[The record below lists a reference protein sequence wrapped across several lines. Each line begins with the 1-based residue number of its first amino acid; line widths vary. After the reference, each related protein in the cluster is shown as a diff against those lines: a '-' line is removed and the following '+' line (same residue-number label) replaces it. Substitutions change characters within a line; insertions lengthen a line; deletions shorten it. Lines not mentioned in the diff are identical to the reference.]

1 MSSPGLSESKM
12 KNFRELKQQNMK
24 KKRTNKIFA
33 VALSRPAALLL
44 LFVVGVVGVWA
55 ANGITTIPYSMTNFA
70 STEPFE
76 GGDVASGTNVSSVLC
91 VTDGTATAS
100 FVNPHT
106 LNSNETLCVQFTA
119 YHGWYSNEKTSTI
132 ALCGTDDSELIAYTY
147 NHKSGNITDVRI
159 GGSSATG
166 FEAFNGFSY
175 YTTSNAANGLS
186 TKPYLDSDDYNPN
199 IALYL
204 YGDGTARFT
213 FWRNVQTLWKDYNG
227 SLGTA
232 NPTVKY
238 IKITSNCDYKDRAI
252 CINKLSIWNS
262 YSSNDY
268 ESGVMD
274 WTTSVSGRY
283 DPVILEENGNYYMSV
298 DQDKRSSANNN
309 NGATLTSTNLGVV
322 AGSSYQL
329 TFDLKVSSS
338 NGTNSQSGTKFI
350 VYDADNNGE
359 VFSLQATAVGATSWI
374 LNGES
379 ENPITL
385 PYTSQG
391 TNDIT
396 TVPWYSVTILRNGT
410 NTWVTIKDSGGNAI
424 VNNKYVTSSNIG
436 GLGRM
441 QFNTMR
447 YNANFAIDNVYVTP
461 ILDWSVAST
470 TIDITAVGNTNPN
483 VHSSLPYV
491 HTNYNTI
498 SSRTSSNTNVASFWN
513 DGNIH
518 IKGVGT
524 TTLTLTDASGYTA
537 TTTLTVTGT
546 QVAPTQTAN
555 TLTFDTQGYIVNNAS
570 NTASNY
576 TLSTGLGINF
586 GYSGETSLIV
596 RNGSYNVLKIIDANG
611 FSHPNIGGSGPAQNQ
626 YGGTYVKLTPTNS
639 GYLTIVGNV
648 SRANTMLYSSNGTL
662 IDTDIDEDRHT
673 LSAILTGGTVYF
685 LYNLRTSEEESAGIY
700 TSLINSISYANPL
713 FVNSTAVIEI
723 PSDGNYTIPA
733 VGNMTP
739 SSYTLTPYGDLAGVP
754 LTVSGGIIS
763 GINAGGAILVELS
776 DGTSTAYHL
785 VTVAYKATSYPG
797 HFWNFNVDGEYM
809 TTPEDL
815 KTAPVPTTTI
825 TASDNN
831 SWTALYKVST
841 GNYTRAPEWR
851 LNRRIEND
859 NAVVVPETAG
869 LLFSAKNQGFY
880 LRNDNE
886 TFRHIGIHNR
896 VASDGVAFTI
906 PYLKAG
912 DIVELN
918 WKHDAG
924 NSGSVF
930 SATNLKDLRN
940 KIIPTDDTFLITES
954 AYRSQFDHPGRYSF
968 IVAADG
974 DVTFTLKDAGYTDIL
989 SIRIYEGPYRSTMHN
1004 IDLSGGDA
1012 APTEALLDNI
1022 GDTEDPDYKQFTY
1035 NYCNPLHSTATGPA
1049 MYVIKGYEA
1058 GKGFNRGVDA
1068 DRKGNAD
1075 PNNLN
1080 WYVDPDAYPVDD
1092 AAELARLINLR
1103 KNLVGLK
1110 VENHPWK
1117 SNNNAYNNG
1126 YIAATS
1132 GWGKVT
1138 VRMNNYTND
1147 MKYVI
1152 GYTPDYTITFG
1163 SAPHQKY
1170 PYTWD
1175 FTHISAQ
1182 NVTGA
1187 ATNVYNSIVQNGGSD
1202 EYYDEYNTN
1211 WEELTSAKYALKTD
1225 NSGPLSSQY
1234 VPGAVLVTT
1243 NRALSKFKGASSSVY
1258 ALDEFDGLGFEGQI
1272 AFGSDNTINTPTR
1285 SISSSRSGGVVS
1297 LLSMQVDNY
1306 IDKTTDEGGIVIGG
1320 SFNHSSGEE
1329 LTAGNGKVVFGTADK
1344 FELSPVASCG
1354 FGFKSDGD
1362 VGSSKYV
1369 LLKPSRP
1376 FQAGDVISIKA
1387 YATSNPSGS
1396 DYGLALYQLQSSG
1409 HVTSLYLGAKQ
1420 KNVEVTLSYTV
1431 TVGDNLEGRN
1441 GVYVFR
1447 ATGKSTYITEAEI
1460 VGEPLTL
1467 NASQVSTWLYSA
1479 EDVTITIPELNADS
1493 KQDWIYISSSAA
1505 PTAVTNATLVTSG
1518 TDGPDANQSPENEDS
1533 NARVYK
1539 YKVDATGNAYVTFE
1553 AGTKIYKIGVTHI
1566 LKDIHSVGGT
1576 GWATEIRKHEI
1587 DHELTGYFTK
1597 NDVNAYV
1604 VTYDSY
1610 DMKTATVALTP
1621 INEDGYVPT
1630 KTGVVMKLDN
1640 VSGLTDA
1647 NNGVNVPLFYPSYT
1661 RPQTTTPVDFPTNN
1675 RMYNVDEGI
1684 ENNNRNGNEQYYNLN
1699 ESGVNYTKFVLTNI
1713 HWTYTVNNT
1722 SGSWSGPVENLDAA
1736 GFYRLHIWGDDR
1748 DIMPAHNAFMLVET
1762 DNLPRALWEQYPSSA
1777 RQNTIG
1783 IRSDGDNGVTDINEV
1798 KVINSEGYIADDI
1811 DEAPW
1816 FTVSGMKLSTRPTQ
1830 PGLYIYNNRK
1840 VVIK

>member
-1 MSSPGLSESKM
+1 MNTTKKQ
-12 KNFRELKQQNMK
+12 KNHFLLMTTLRS
-24 KKRTNKIFA
+24 
-33 VALSRPAALLL
+33 VAIMMLMTIGITVS
-44 LFVVGVVGVWA
+44 WA
-55 ANGITTIPYSMTNFA
+55 ADGITTMNYSTDF
-70 STEPFE
+70 SSSIEPFDAGE
-76 GGDVASGTNVSSVLC
+76 IASGTNVSGVLR
-91 VTDGTATAS
+91 VKNTTATAR
-100 FVNPHT
+100 FANVHK
-106 LNSNETLCVQFTA
+106 LNSNETVTLSFFA
-119 YHGWYSNEKTSTI
+119 YHGWYSNSKTSKVAI
-132 ALCGTDDSELIAYTY
+132 YNSDNVELISYTY
-147 NHKSGNITDVRI
+147 THNTCEITDVSF
-159 GGSSATG
+159 GGNKASGFTAFNAQSYKDNSTVADGLSNNPYNASTDYTPHIWMSVKGDGNVQFVLWRATG
-166 FEAFNGFSY
+166 S
-175 YTTSNAANGLS
+175 
-186 TKPYLDSDDYNPN
+186 
-199 IALYL
+199 
-204 YGDGTARFT
+204 
-213 FWRNVQTLWKDYNG
+213 LWKGYNSQLAG
-227 SLGTA
+227 VTMDLAS
-232 NPTVKY
+232 
-238 IKITSNCDYKDRAI
+238 IKIISNCDNEDRTI
-252 CINKLSIWNS
+252 CIDNLSIWNS

-283 DPVILEENGNYYMSV
+283 DPVILEENGNHYMSV
-298 DQDKRSSANNN
+298 DQDKRSSANN

-338 NGTNSQSGTKFI
+338 NGANSQPGTKFI

-385 PYTSQG
+385 PNTSQG
-391 TNDIT
+391 TNHIT

-447 YNANFAIDNVYVTP
+447 YNANFAIDNVFVSP

-483 VHSSLPYV
+483 KSSSLPYV
-491 HTNYNTI
+491 HSNYNTI
-498 SSRTSSNTNVASFWN
+498 TSRTSSNTNVASFWN

-518 IKGVGT
+518 IKGLGT
-524 TTLTLTDASGYTA
+524 TTLTLTDVSGYTA

-546 QVAPTQTAN
+546 QVTPTQTAN

-586 GYSGETSLIV
+586 GYSGETSFIV

-611 FSHPNIGGSGPAQNQ
+611 FSHPNLASSGLPYEGI
-626 YGGTYVKLTPTNS
+626 YGGTFVKLSPTNS
-639 GYLTIVGNV
+639 GYLTVTGNV
-648 SRANTMLYSSNGTL
+648 STANTKLYNSTGTQ

-673 LSAILTGGTVYF
+673 LSATLTGGTIYF
-685 LYNLRTSEEESAGIY
+685 LYNQRTSEEEAAGIY
-700 TSLINSISYANPL
+700 TSLVNSISFANPL
-713 FVNSTAVIEI
+713 FVSSTAVIEI

-739 SSYTLTPYGDLAGVP
+739 TSYTLTPYGDLAGAP
-754 LTVSGGIIS
+754 LTASGGIIS

-785 VTVAYKATSYPG
+785 VTVAYKATTYPG
-797 HFWNFNVDGEYM
+797 HFWNFNLDGEYM

-896 VASDGVAFTI
+896 VATDGVTFTI

-924 NSGSVF
+924 GSGTTF
-930 SATNLKDLRN
+930 SATNLTDLRYKPITEN
-940 KIIPTDDTFLITES
+940 FEITES
-954 AYRSQFDHPGRYSF
+954 AYRSQFSNPGWYSF
-968 IVAADG
+968 IVKEDG
-974 DVTFTLKDAGYTDIL
+974 HVSFTLQDNGYTDIL
-989 SIRIYEGPYRSTMHN
+989 SIRIYNGGYQPTMRHIN
-1004 IDLSGGDA
+1004 SYGNVPA
-1012 APTEALLDNI
+1012 ATTMLLDNAEQ
-1022 GDTEDPDYKQFTY
+1022 GYTY
-1035 NYCNPLHSTATGPA
+1035 NYCNQLNSTATGPA
-1049 MYVIKGYEA
+1049 IYVLKGY
-1058 GKGFNRGVDA
+1058 RSGVDNVECVT
-1068 DRKGNAD
+1068 GTNAAHW
-1075 PNNLN
+1075 PTTF
-1080 WYVDPDAYPVDD
+1080 VDDDATYPAYPVDAD
-1092 AAELARLINLR
+1092 ETARLYELR
-1103 KNLVGLK
+1103 KNLIGFRMF
-1110 VENHPWK
+1110 NQTWQ
-1117 SNNNAYNNG
+1117 STNNSYNNG
-1126 YIAATS
+1126 HIQATS

-1138 VRMNNYTND
+1138 IRMNNYTND

-1152 GYTPDYTITFG
+1152 GYTPDYTLTIG
-1163 SAPHQKY
+1163 SKPHQEY

-1187 ATNVYNSIVQNGGSD
+1187 ATNVYNSIVQNSGSD
-1202 EYYDEYNTN
+1202 EYYDEYTTN

-1225 NSGPLSSQY
+1225 NSGPLGSQY

-1272 AFGSDNTINTPTR
+1272 AFGSDNTINTTTR
-1285 SISSSRSGGVVS
+1285 SISCSRSGGVVS

-1306 IDKTTDEGGIVIGG
+1306 IDKTTDDEGNVNGG
-1320 SFNHSSGEE
+1320 TFNHSYGEE
-1329 LTAGNGKVVFGTADK
+1329 LPAGNGKVVFGADNK
-1344 FELSPVASCG
+1344 FEFSTVASCG

-1362 VGSSKYV
+1362 VESTKYV

-1376 FQAGDVISIKA
+1376 FQAGDVINIKA
-1387 YATSNPSGS
+1387 YATSNPNGS
-1396 DYGLALYQLQSSG
+1396 DYGLSLYQMQSSG
-1409 HVTSLYLGAKQ
+1409 HVTTLYLGAKQ

-1431 TVGDNLEGRN
+1431 TTGDNLVGKS

-1447 ATGKSTYITEAEI
+1447 ANDKSTYITEAEI

-1479 EDVTITIPELNADS
+1479 EDVTITIPDLNTDG
-1493 KQDWIYISSSAA
+1493 KQDWVYISSSAA

-1553 AGTKIYKIGVTHI
+1553 AGTRIYKIGVTHI
-1566 LKDIHSVGGT
+1566 LKEIHPVGGV
-1576 GWATEIRKHEI
+1576 GWATESRNHHI
-1587 DHELTGYFTK
+1587 DHSLIGYFTK
-1597 NDVNAYV
+1597 NDVNAYTV
-1604 VTYDSY
+1604 RYDSY

-1621 INEDGYVPT
+1621 INEDGYVPE
-1630 KTGVVMKLDN
+1630 KTGIVMKLDN
-1640 VSGLTDA
+1640 TENLSDA
-1647 NNGVNVPLFYPSYT
+1647 NSGKYVPLFYPSYT
-1661 RPQTTTPVDFPTNN
+1661 LGASSTAVNFPDNN
-1675 RMYNVDEGI
+1675 WMYQKEEDI
-1684 ENNNRNGNEQYYNLN
+1684 DRNNRNYREVFDIN
-1699 ESGVNYTKFVLTNI
+1699 SINYTKFILTNKY
-1713 HWTYTVNNT
+1713 WTFNKDHAPNT
-1722 SGSWSGPVENLDAA
+1722 DESAESHTADAA
-1736 GFYRLHIWGDDR
+1736 GFYRMHIWKTTGDADEGTKNT
-1748 DIMPAHNAFMLVET
+1748 MPSNSAFLLVPS
-1762 DNLPRALWEQYPSSA
+1762 DNLPVAVWTLQPDYSA
-1777 RQNTIG
+1777 ARGDLLGVYNIIG
-1783 IRSDGDNGVTDINEV
+1783 PGSETAIEDVRLIPEFMTNGSNADGEETW
-1798 KVINSEGYIADDI
+1798 Y
-1811 DEAPW
+1811 
-1816 FTVSGMKLSTRPTQ
+1816 TVSGMKLSTRPTQ

>member
-1 MSSPGLSESKM
+1 MDTTKKQ
-12 KNFRELKQQNMK
+12 KNHFLLMTTLRS
-24 KKRTNKIFA
+24 
-33 VALSRPAALLL
+33 VAIMMLITIGITVS
-44 LFVVGVVGVWA
+44 WA
-55 ANGITTIPYSMTNFA
+55 ADGITTMNYSTDF
-70 STEPFE
+70 SSSIEPFDAGE
-76 GGDVASGTNVSSVLC
+76 IASGTNVSGVLR
-91 VTDGTATAS
+91 VKNTTATAR
-100 FVNPHT
+100 FANVHK
-106 LNSNETLCVQFTA
+106 LNSNETVTLSFFA
-119 YHGWYSNEKTSTI
+119 YHGWYSNSKTSKVAI
-132 ALCGTDDSELIAYTY
+132 YNSDNVELISYTY
-147 NHKSGNITDVRI
+147 THNTCEITDVSF
-159 GGSSATG
+159 GGNKASG
-166 FEAFNGFSY
+166 FTAFNAQSY
-175 YTTSNAANGLS
+175 KDNSTVANGLS
-186 TKPYLDSDDYNPN
+186 NNPYNASTDYTPH
-199 IALYL
+199 IWMSVK
-204 YGDGTARFT
+204 GDG
-213 FWRNVQTLWKDYNG
+213 NVQFVLWRATGSLWKGFNSQLAGVTMDLA
-227 SLGTA
+227 S
-232 NPTVKY
+232 
-238 IKITSNCDYKDRAI
+238 IKIISNCDNEDRAI
-252 CINKLSIWNS
+252 CIDDLSIWS
-262 YSSNDY
+262 SAYSNDY
-268 ESGVMD
+268 ESNNID
-274 WTTSVSGRY
+274 WTTSTSGRY
-283 DPVILEENGNYYMSV
+283 DPVIFEESGNHYLSV
-298 DQDKRSSANNN
+298 NQDNRDN
-309 NGATLTSTNLGVV
+309 NGATLTSSNLDVT
-322 AGSSYQL
+322 AGSSYQMS
-329 TFDLKVSSS
+329 FDLKLESNSNPGGNQPQTSFTIYDAAGTGIIFSLTSTGPGSDVWTV
-338 NGTNSQSGTKFI
+338 NGTSTT
-350 VYDADNNGE
+350 
-359 VFSLQATAVGATSWI
+359 L
-374 LNGES
+374 
-379 ENPITL
+379 TL
-385 PYTSQG
+385 PG
-391 TNDIT
+391 TGGSSTKTLSEIT
-396 TVPWYSVTILRNGT
+396 WVSVIIQRSGT
-410 NTWVTIKDSGGNAI
+410 NTWVTIKNKNT
-424 VNNKYVTSSNIG
+424 NNDILSTTAMTASSTG
-436 GLGRM
+436 GLGIM
-441 QFNTMR
+441 QFVSSR
-447 YNANFAIDNVYVTP
+447 YYANFAIDNIDVTP

-483 VHSSLPYV
+483 KSSLLPYV
-491 HTNYNTI
+491 HSNYNTI

-537 TTTLTVTGT
+537 TTILTVTGT
-546 QVAPTQTAN
+546 QVVPTQTAN

-570 NTASNY
+570 NTDSKY

-611 FSHPNIGGSGPAQNQ
+611 FSHPNIGVSGPAQNQ
-626 YGGTYVKLTPTNS
+626 YGGTYVKLTPTSS
-639 GYLTIVGNV
+639 GYLTVVGNV

-662 IDTDIDEDRHT
+662 IDTDVDEERHT

-739 SSYTLTPYGDLAGVP
+739 TSYTLTPYGDLAGAP
-754 LTVSGGIIS
+754 LTASGGIIS

-785 VTVAYKATSYPG
+785 VTVAYKATTYPG

-912 DIVELN
+912 NIVELN

-974 DVTFTLKDAGYTDIL
+974 DVTFTLRDAGYTDIL
-989 SIRIYEGPYRSTMHN
+989 SIRIYEGPYHSTMHN
-1004 IDLSGGDA
+1004 IDLSGGTV

-1022 GDTEDPDYKQFTY
+1022 GNTEDQNYKQFTY

-1058 GKGFNRGVDA
+1058 GKGFNHGVDA
-1068 DRKGNAD
+1068 DRKGDDN

-1080 WYVDPDAYPVDD
+1080 WHDDPDGYPVD

-1103 KNLVGLK
+1103 KNLVGLR
-1110 VENHPWK
+1110 VENHAWK

-1187 ATNVYNSIVQNGGSD
+1187 ATNVYNSIVQNGDSD
-1202 EYYDEYNTN
+1202 EYYDEYTTN

-1272 AFGSDNTINTPTR
+1272 AFGTDNTINTTTR

-1306 IDKTTDEGGIVIGG
+1306 IDKTTDEDGIVIGG

-1329 LTAGNGKVVFGTADK
+1329 LSAGNGKVVFGTADK

-1362 VGSSKYV
+1362 AGSSKYV

-1376 FQAGDVISIKA
+1376 FQAGDVINIKA

-1409 HVTSLYLGAKQ
+1409 YVTSLYLGAKQ

-1467 NASQVSTWLYSA
+1467 NASQVNTWLYSA
-1479 EDVTITIPELNADS
+1479 EDVTITIPELNADG

-1505 PTAVTNATLVTSG
+1505 PIAVTNATLVTNG
-1518 TDGPDANQSPENEDS
+1518 TDGPDANQSPEIEDD

-1539 YKVDATGNAYVTFE
+1539 YKVDAAGNVYVTFK
-1553 AGTKIYKIGVTHI
+1553 AGTRIYKIGVTHI
-1566 LKDIHSVGGT
+1566 LKEIHPVGGV
-1576 GWATEIRKHEI
+1576 GWATESRDHHI
-1587 DHELTGYFTK
+1587 DHSLIGYFTK
-1597 NDVNAYV
+1597 NDVNAYTV
-1604 VTYDSY
+1604 RYDSY

-1621 INEDGYVPT
+1621 VNEDGYVPQE
-1630 KTGVVMKLDN
+1630 TGIVMKLDN
-1640 VSGLTDA
+1640 IGNLNDA
-1647 NNGVNVPLFYPSYT
+1647 NSGKYVPLFYPSYT
-1661 RPQTTTPVDFPTNN
+1661 LGASSTSTTFSPTGNL
-1675 RMYNVDEGI
+1675 MYPNLTEATHAY
-1684 ENNNRNGNEQYYNLN
+1684 ENAWP
-1699 ESGVNYTKFVLTNI
+1699 SGGTYTKFILTNKY
-1713 HWTYTVNNT
+1713 WTFNKDHALNT
-1722 SGSWSGPVENLDAA
+1722 DESAESHTADAA
-1736 GFYRLHIWGDDR
+1736 GFYRMHIWKTTADASDKNT
-1748 DIMPAHNAFMLVET
+1748 MAANTAYLLVPS
-1762 DNLPRALWEQYPSSA
+1762 DNLPAAVWTLQSGYSA
-1777 RQNTIG
+1777 ARGDLLGVYNIIG
-1783 IRSDGDNGVTDINEV
+1783 PGSETAIEDVRVTPEFMTNGFNADGE
-1798 KVINSEGYIADDI
+1798 
-1811 DEAPW
+1811 EAW
-1816 FTVSGMKLSTRPTQ
+1816 YTVSGMKLSTRPTQ

-1840 VVIK
+1840 VVLSQRNLKNE

>member
-1 MSSPGLSESKM
+1 MNTTKKQ
-12 KNFRELKQQNMK
+12 KNHFLLMTTLRS
-24 KKRTNKIFA
+24 
-33 VALSRPAALLL
+33 VAIMMLMTIGITVS
-44 LFVVGVVGVWA
+44 WA
-55 ANGITTIPYSMTNFA
+55 ADGITTMNYSTDF
-70 STEPFE
+70 SSSIEPFDAGE
-76 GGDVASGTNVSSVLC
+76 IASGTNVSGVLR
-91 VTDGTATAS
+91 VKNTTATAR
-100 FVNPHT
+100 FANVHK
-106 LNSNETLCVQFTA
+106 LNSNETVTLSFFA
-119 YHGWYSNEKTSTI
+119 YHGWYSNSKTSKVAI
-132 ALCGTDDSELIAYTY
+132 YNSDNVELISYTY
-147 NHKSGNITDVRI
+147 THNTCEITDVSF
-159 GGSSATG
+159 GGNKASGFTAFNAQSYKDNSTVADGLSNNPYNASTDYTPHIWMSVKGDGNVQFVLWRATG
-166 FEAFNGFSY
+166 S
-175 YTTSNAANGLS
+175 
-186 TKPYLDSDDYNPN
+186 
-199 IALYL
+199 
-204 YGDGTARFT
+204 
-213 FWRNVQTLWKDYNG
+213 LWKGYNSQLAG
-227 SLGTA
+227 VTMDLAS
-232 NPTVKY
+232 
-238 IKITSNCDYKDRAI
+238 IKIISNCDNEDRTI
-252 CINKLSIWNS
+252 CIDNLSIWNS

-283 DPVILEENGNYYMSV
+283 DPVILEENGNHYMSV

-338 NGTNSQSGTKFI
+338 NGANSQPGTKFI

-385 PYTSQG
+385 PNTSQG

-447 YNANFAIDNVYVTP
+447 YNANFAIDNVFVSP

-483 VHSSLPYV
+483 KSSSLPYV
-491 HTNYNTI
+491 HSNYNTI
-498 SSRTSSNTNVASFWN
+498 TSRTSSNTNVASFWN

-518 IKGVGT
+518 IKGLGT
-524 TTLTLTDASGYTA
+524 TTLTLTDVSGYTA

-546 QVAPTQTAN
+546 QVTPTQTAN

-586 GYSGETSLIV
+586 GYSGETSFIV

-611 FSHPNIGGSGPAQNQ
+611 FSHPNLASSGLPYEGI
-626 YGGTYVKLTPTNS
+626 YGGTFVKLSPTNS
-639 GYLTIVGNV
+639 GYLTVTGNV
-648 SRANTMLYSSNGTL
+648 STANTKLYNSTGTQ

-673 LSAILTGGTVYF
+673 LSATLTGGTIYF
-685 LYNLRTSEEESAGIY
+685 LYNQRTSEEEAAGIY
-700 TSLINSISYANPL
+700 TSLVNSISFANPL
-713 FVNSTAVIEI
+713 FVSSTAVIEI

-739 SSYTLTPYGDLAGVP
+739 TSYTLTPYGDLAGAP
-754 LTVSGGIIS
+754 LTASGGIIS

-785 VTVAYKATSYPG
+785 VTVAYKATTYPG

-896 VASDGVAFTI
+896 VASDGVTFTI

-924 NSGSVF
+924 GSGTTF
-930 SATNLKDLRN
+930 SATNLTDLRYKPITEN
-940 KIIPTDDTFLITES
+940 FEITES
-954 AYRSQFDHPGRYSF
+954 AYRSQFSNPGWYSF
-968 IVAADG
+968 IVKEDG
-974 DVTFTLKDAGYTDIL
+974 HVSFTLQDNGYTDIL
-989 SIRIYEGPYRSTMHN
+989 SIRIYNGGYQPTMRHIN
-1004 IDLSGGDA
+1004 SYGNVPA
-1012 APTEALLDNI
+1012 ATTMLLDNAEQ
-1022 GDTEDPDYKQFTY
+1022 GYTY
-1035 NYCNPLHSTATGPA
+1035 NYCNQLNSTATGPA
-1049 MYVIKGYEA
+1049 IYVLKGY
-1058 GKGFNRGVDA
+1058 RSGVDNVECVT
-1068 DRKGNAD
+1068 GTNAAHW
-1075 PNNLN
+1075 PTTF
-1080 WYVDPDAYPVDD
+1080 VDDDATYPAYPVDAD
-1092 AAELARLINLR
+1092 ETARLYELR
-1103 KNLVGLK
+1103 KNLIGFRMF
-1110 VENHPWK
+1110 NQTWQ
-1117 SNNNAYNNG
+1117 STNNSYNNG
-1126 YIAATS
+1126 HIQATS

-1138 VRMNNYTND
+1138 IRMNNYTND

-1152 GYTPDYTITFG
+1152 GYTPDYTLTIG
-1163 SAPHQKY
+1163 SKPHQEY

-1202 EYYDEYNTN
+1202 EYYDEYTTN

-1225 NSGPLSSQY
+1225 NSGPLGSQY

-1272 AFGSDNTINTPTR
+1272 AFGSDNTINTTTR
-1285 SISSSRSGGVVS
+1285 SISCSRFGGVVS

-1306 IDKTTDEGGIVIGG
+1306 IDKTTDEDGIVIGG
-1320 SFNHSSGEE
+1320 TFNHSSGEE
-1329 LTAGNGKVVFGTADK
+1329 LSAGNGKVVFGAADK

-1376 FQAGDVISIKA
+1376 FQVGDVISIKA

-1479 EDVTITIPELNADS
+1479 EDVTITIPDLNTDG
-1493 KQDWIYISSSAA
+1493 KQDWVYISSSAA

-1553 AGTKIYKIGVTHI
+1553 AGTRIYKIGVTHI
-1566 LKDIHSVGGT
+1566 LKEIHPVGGV
-1576 GWATEIRKHEI
+1576 GWATESRNHHI
-1587 DHELTGYFTK
+1587 DHSLIGYFTK
-1597 NDVNAYV
+1597 NDVNAYTV
-1604 VTYDSY
+1604 RYDSY

-1621 INEDGYVPT
+1621 VNEDGYVPQE
-1630 KTGVVMKLDN
+1630 TGIVMKLDN
-1640 VSGLTDA
+1640 IGNLNDA
-1647 NNGVNVPLFYPSYT
+1647 NSGKYVPLFYPSYT
-1661 RPQTTTPVDFPTNN
+1661 LGASSTSTTFSPTGNL
-1675 RMYNVDEGI
+1675 MYPNLTEATHAY
-1684 ENNNRNGNEQYYNLN
+1684 ENAWP
-1699 ESGVNYTKFVLTNI
+1699 SGGTYTKFILTNKY
-1713 HWTYTVNNT
+1713 WTFNKDNALNT
-1722 SGSWSGPVENLDAA
+1722 DESAESHTADAA
-1736 GFYRLHIWGDDR
+1736 GFYRMHIWKTTADASDKNT
-1748 DIMPAHNAFMLVET
+1748 MAANTAYLLVPS
-1762 DNLPRALWEQYPSSA
+1762 DNLPVAVWTLQSGYSA
-1777 RQNTIG
+1777 ARGDLLGVYNIIGPGSETAIEDVRVTPEFMVNDYNT
-1783 IRSDGDNGVTDINEV
+1783 DGEETW
-1798 KVINSEGYIADDI
+1798 Y
-1811 DEAPW
+1811 
-1816 FTVSGMKLSTRPTQ
+1816 TVSGMKLSTRPTQ

>member
-1 MSSPGLSESKM
+1 MNTTKKQ
-12 KNFRELKQQNMK
+12 KNHFLLMTTLRS
-24 KKRTNKIFA
+24 
-33 VALSRPAALLL
+33 VAIMMLMTIGITVS
-44 LFVVGVVGVWA
+44 WA
-55 ANGITTIPYSMTNFA
+55 ADGITTINYSTDF
-70 STEPFE
+70 SSSIEPFDAGE
-76 GGDVASGTNVSSVLC
+76 IASGTNVSGVLR
-91 VTDGTATAS
+91 VKNTTATAR
-100 FVNPHT
+100 FANVHK
-106 LNSNETLCVQFTA
+106 LNSNETVTLSFFA
-119 YHGWYSNEKTSTI
+119 YHGWYSNSKTSKVAI
-132 ALCGTDDSELIAYTY
+132 YNSDNVELISYTY
-147 NHKSGNITDVRI
+147 THNTCEITDVSF
-159 GGSSATG
+159 GGNKASG
-166 FEAFNGFSY
+166 FTAFNAQSY
-175 YTTSNAANGLS
+175 KDNSAVANGLS
-186 TKPYLDSDDYNPN
+186 NNPYNASTDYTPH
-199 IALYL
+199 IWMSVK
-204 YGDGTARFT
+204 GDG
-213 FWRNVQTLWKDYNG
+213 NVQFVLWRATGSLWKGYNSQLAG
-227 SLGTA
+227 VTMDLAS
-232 NPTVKY
+232 
-238 IKITSNCDYKDRAI
+238 IKIISNCDNEDRTI
-252 CINKLSIWNS
+252 CIDNLSIWNS

-283 DPVILEENGNYYMSV
+283 DPVILEENGNHYMSV

-338 NGTNSQSGTKFI
+338 NGANSQSGTKFI

-385 PYTSQG
+385 PNTSQG

-447 YNANFAIDNVYVTP
+447 YNANFAIDNVFVSP

-483 VHSSLPYV
+483 KSSFLPYV
-491 HTNYNTI
+491 HSNYNTI
-498 SSRTSSNTNVASFWN
+498 TSRTSSNTNVASFWN

-518 IKGVGT
+518 IKGLGT
-524 TTLTLTDASGYTA
+524 TTLTLTDVSGYTA

-546 QVAPTQTAN
+546 QVTPTQTAN

-586 GYSGETSLIV
+586 GYSGETSFIV

-611 FSHPNIGGSGPAQNQ
+611 FSHPNLASSGLPYEGI
-626 YGGTYVKLTPTNS
+626 YGGTFVKLSPTNS
-639 GYLTIVGNV
+639 GYLTVTGNV
-648 SRANTMLYSSNGTL
+648 STANTKLYNSTGTQ

-673 LSAILTGGTVYF
+673 LSATLTGGTIYF
-685 LYNLRTSEEESAGIY
+685 LYNQRTSEEEAAGIY
-700 TSLINSISYANPL
+700 TSLVNSISFANPL
-713 FVNSTAVIEI
+713 FVSSTAVIEI

-739 SSYTLTPYGDLAGVP
+739 TSYTLTPYGDLAGAP
-754 LTVSGGIIS
+754 LTASGGIIS

-785 VTVAYKATSYPG
+785 VTVAYKATTYPG
-797 HFWNFNVDGEYM
+797 HFWNFNLDGEYM

-974 DVTFTLKDAGYTDIL
+974 DVTFTLRDAGYTDIL

-1068 DRKGNAD
+1068 DRKGDAD

-1306 IDKTTDEGGIVIGG
+1306 IDKTTDEDGIVISG

-1362 VGSSKYV
+1362 ASSSKYV

-1479 EDVTITIPELNADS
+1479 EDVTITIPDLNTDG

-1505 PTAVTNATLVTSG
+1505 PAAVTNATLVTSG
-1518 TDGPDANQSPENEDS
+1518 TDGPDANQSPEIVDG
-1533 NARVYK
+1533 NAKVYK
-1539 YKVDATGNAYVTFE
+1539 YKVDAAGNAYITFA
-1553 AGTKIYKIGVTHI
+1553 AGTRIYKIGVTHI
-1566 LKDIHSVGGT
+1566 LKEIHPVGGV
-1576 GWATEIRKHEI
+1576 GWATESRNHHI
-1587 DHELTGYFTK
+1587 DHSLIGYFTK
-1597 NDVNAYV
+1597 NDVNAYTV
-1604 VTYDSY
+1604 RYDSY

-1621 INEDGYVPT
+1621 INEDGYVPQE
-1630 KTGVVMKLDN
+1630 TGIVMKLDN
-1640 VSGLTDA
+1640 IGNLNDA
-1647 NNGVNVPLFYPSYT
+1647 NSGKYVPLFYPSYT
-1661 RPQTTTPVDFPTNN
+1661 LGASSTSTTFSPTGNL
-1675 RMYNVDEGI
+1675 MYPNLDETLHDSETQGD
-1684 ENNNRNGNEQYYNLN
+1684 N
-1699 ESGVNYTKFVLTNI
+1699 TKFILTNKY
-1713 HWTYTVNNT
+1713 WTFNKDNALNKDEAAI
-1722 SGSWSGPVENLDAA
+1722 SHEADAA
-1736 GFYRLHIWGDDR
+1736 GFYRMHIWKKTDDAS
-1748 DIMPAHNAFMLVET
+1748 DKNTMAANTAYLLVPS
-1762 DNLPRALWEQYPSSA
+1762 DNLPVAVWTLQSGYSA
-1777 RQNTIG
+1777 ARGDLLRVYNIIG
-1783 IRSDGDNGVTDINEV
+1783 PGSETAIEDVRVTPEFMVNDYNADGEETW
-1798 KVINSEGYIADDI
+1798 Y
-1811 DEAPW
+1811 
-1816 FTVSGMKLSTRPTQ
+1816 TVSGMKLSTRPTK

>member
-1 MSSPGLSESKM
+1 MNTTKKQ
-12 KNFRELKQQNMK
+12 KNHFLLMTTLRS
-24 KKRTNKIFA
+24 
-33 VALSRPAALLL
+33 VAIMMLMTIGITVS
-44 LFVVGVVGVWA
+44 WA
-55 ANGITTIPYSMTNFA
+55 ADGITTMNYSTDF
-70 STEPFE
+70 SSSIEPFDAGE
-76 GGDVASGTNVSSVLC
+76 IASGTNVSGVLR
-91 VTDGTATAS
+91 VKNTTATAR
-100 FVNPHT
+100 FANVHK
-106 LNSNETLCVQFTA
+106 LNSNETVTLSFFA
-119 YHGWYSNEKTSTI
+119 YHGWYSNSKTSKVAI
-132 ALCGTDDSELIAYTY
+132 YNSDNVELISYTY
-147 NHKSGNITDVRI
+147 THNTCEITDVSF
-159 GGSSATG
+159 GGNKASG
-166 FEAFNGFSY
+166 FTAFNAQSY
-175 YTTSNAANGLS
+175 KDNSTVANGLS
-186 TKPYLDSDDYNPN
+186 NNPYNASTDYTPH
-199 IALYL
+199 IWMSVK
-204 YGDGTARFT
+204 GDG
-213 FWRNVQTLWKDYNG
+213 NVQFVLWRATGSLWKGYNSQLAG
-227 SLGTA
+227 VTMDLAS
-232 NPTVKY
+232 
-238 IKITSNCDYKDRAI
+238 IKIISNCDNEDRTI
-252 CINKLSIWNS
+252 CIDNLSIWNS

-283 DPVILEENGNYYMSV
+283 DPVILEENGNHYMSV

-338 NGTNSQSGTKFI
+338 NGANSQSGTKFI

-385 PYTSQG
+385 PNTSQG

-447 YNANFAIDNVYVTP
+447 YNANFAIDNVFVSP

-483 VHSSLPYV
+483 KSSSLPYV
-491 HTNYNTI
+491 HSNYNTI
-498 SSRTSSNTNVASFWN
+498 TSRTSSNTNVASFWN

-518 IKGVGT
+518 IKGLGT
-524 TTLTLTDASGYTA
+524 TTLTLTDVSGYTA

-546 QVAPTQTAN
+546 QVTPTQTAN

-586 GYSGETSLIV
+586 GYSGETSFIV

-611 FSHPNIGGSGPAQNQ
+611 FSHPNLASSGLPYEGI
-626 YGGTYVKLTPTNS
+626 YGGTFVKLSPTNS
-639 GYLTIVGNV
+639 GYLTVTGNV
-648 SRANTMLYSSNGTL
+648 STANTKLYNSTGTQ

-673 LSAILTGGTVYF
+673 LSATLTGGTIYF
-685 LYNLRTSEEESAGIY
+685 LYNQRTSEEEAAGIY
-700 TSLINSISYANPL
+700 TSLVNSISFANPL
-713 FVNSTAVIEI
+713 FVSSTAVIEI

-739 SSYTLTPYGDLAGVP
+739 TSYTLTPYGDLAGAP
-754 LTVSGGIIS
+754 LTASGGIIS

-785 VTVAYKATSYPG
+785 VTVAYKATTYPG
-797 HFWNFNVDGEYM
+797 HFWNFNLDGEYM

-896 VASDGVAFTI
+896 VATDGVTFTI

-924 NSGSVF
+924 GSGTTF
-930 SATNLKDLRN
+930 SATNLTDLRYKPITEN
-940 KIIPTDDTFLITES
+940 FEITES
-954 AYRSQFDHPGRYSF
+954 AYRSQFSNPGWYSF
-968 IVAADG
+968 IVKEDG
-974 DVTFTLKDAGYTDIL
+974 HVSFTLQDNGYTDIL
-989 SIRIYEGPYRSTMHN
+989 SIRIYNGGYQPTMRHIN
-1004 IDLSGGDA
+1004 SYGNVPA
-1012 APTEALLDNI
+1012 ATTMLLDNAEQ
-1022 GDTEDPDYKQFTY
+1022 GYTY
-1035 NYCNPLHSTATGPA
+1035 NYCNQLNSTATGPA
-1049 MYVIKGYEA
+1049 IYVLKGY
-1058 GKGFNRGVDA
+1058 RSGVDNVECVT
-1068 DRKGNAD
+1068 GTNAAHW
-1075 PNNLN
+1075 PTTF
-1080 WYVDPDAYPVDD
+1080 VDDDATYPAYPVDAD
-1092 AAELARLINLR
+1092 ETARLYELR
-1103 KNLVGLK
+1103 KNLIGFRMF
-1110 VENHPWK
+1110 NQTWQ
-1117 SNNNAYNNG
+1117 STNNSYNNG
-1126 YIAATS
+1126 HIQATS

-1138 VRMNNYTND
+1138 IRMNNYTND

-1152 GYTPDYTITFG
+1152 GYTPDYTLTIG
-1163 SAPHQKY
+1163 SKPHQEY

-1202 EYYDEYNTN
+1202 EYYDEYTTN

-1225 NSGPLSSQY
+1225 NSGPLGSQY

-1272 AFGSDNTINTPTR
+1272 AFGSDNTINTTTR
-1285 SISSSRSGGVVS
+1285 SISCSRSGGVVS

-1306 IDKTTDEGGIVIGG
+1306 IDKTTDEDGIVIGG
-1320 SFNHSSGEE
+1320 TFNHSSGEE
-1329 LTAGNGKVVFGTADK
+1329 LSAGNGKVVFGAADK

-1376 FQAGDVISIKA
+1376 FQVGDVISIKA

-1431 TVGDNLEGRN
+1431 TDGDNLVGKN
-1441 GVYVFR
+1441 SVYVFR
-1447 ATGKSTYITEAEI
+1447 ANDKSTYITEAEI

-1467 NASQVSTWLYSA
+1467 NASQVNTWLYSA
-1479 EDVTITIPELNADS
+1479 EDVTITIPDLNADG

-1505 PTAVTNATLVTSG
+1505 PTAVTNATLVISG
-1518 TDGPDANQSPENEDS
+1518 TDGPDANQSPEIEDG

-1539 YKVDATGNAYVTFE
+1539 YKVDAVGNAYVTFA
-1553 AGTKIYKIGVTHI
+1553 AGTRIYIIGVTHI
-1566 LKDIHSVGGT
+1566 LKEIHPVGGT
-1576 GWATEIRKHEI
+1576 GWATEIRNQDI

-1597 NDVNAYV
+1597 NDVNAYTV
-1604 VTYDSY
+1604 KYDSY
-1610 DMKTATVALTP
+1610 DLNTATVALTP
-1621 INEDGYVPT
+1621 INEDGYVPK
-1630 KTGVVMKLDN
+1630 KTGIVMRLDN
-1640 VSGLTDA
+1640 ASGLTDA
-1647 NNGVNVPLFYPSYT
+1647 NSGKNVPLFYPSYT
-1661 RPQTTTPVDFPTNN
+1661 RPASSTPVDFPDNN
-1675 RMYNVDEGI
+1675 LMYQDANGI
-1684 ENNNRNGNEQYYNLN
+1684 DDDNMNGNETYKVGEVWYQ
-1699 ESGVNYTKFVLTNI
+1699 KFILTNI
-1713 HWTYTVNNT
+1713 HWAFHRGTTTDDEQDQYK
-1722 SGSWSGPVENLDAA
+1722 EEDAA
-1736 GFYRLHIWGDDR
+1736 GFYRMHIWGTDADKNV
-1748 DIMPAHNAFMLVET
+1748 MPAHTAFMLVPE
-1762 DNLPRALWEQYPSSA
+1762 NQLPVAVW
-1777 RQNTIG
+1777 RQAAGTRNNTIG
-1783 IRSDGDNGVTDINEV
+1783 IRDGEDGGLTDINEI
-1798 KVINSEGYIADDI
+1798 KTADRAGYSAHDI
-1811 DEAPW
+1811 DDDGLW
-1816 FTVSGMKLSTRPTQ
+1816 YTLSGMKLSGPPTKA
-1830 PGLYIYNNRK
+1830 GIYIHHHRK